1 MKTVKNILKFILP
14 TLLVCLLLF
23 IAGCDRGEP
32 SIEKINRALVTA
44 NTWKI
49 SSVMVDGVD
58 RTNLFANFSL
68 KFTDTNFST
77 TNGGPVWPASG
88 TWSFVDETAMVIKR
102 NDNVTVTIAT
112 ISESSLVL
120 ALQWETTTFAG
131 GRKSSVA
138 GDHVFTFVK

>member
-1 MKTVKNILKFILP
+1 LFVLSFGFLG
-14 TLLVCLLLF
+14 CLLF
-23 IAGCDRGEP
+23 ISGCDRGEP
-32 SIEKINRALVTA
+32 SIEEINRALVTA
-44 NTWKI
+44 NTWKV
-49 SSVMVDGVD
+49 SSLMVDGVD
-58 RTNLFANFSL
+58 RTNLFTNFSL

-102 NDNVTVTIAT
+102 NDNVTVTITT

-138 GDHVFTFVK
+138 GNHVFTFVK